1 MTVEGYISAKSAY
14 ELAKRYEVEMPII
27 EEIYKVLY
35 QNADVNQTVTNLM
48 TRPNI
53 NEFEEVWNIN
63 K

>member
-1 MTVEGYISAKSAY
+1 MTVEGYISSKSAY

-35 QNADVNQTVTNLM
+35 ENADVNDTVTNLM

>member
-14 ELAKRYEVEMPII
+14 ELSKRYEVEMPII

-35 QNADVNQTVTNLM
+35 ENADVNETVTNLM